1 MRASRSQADVVRTLI
16 AVLAAL
22 VAQAAAAADFR
33 SVADAA
39 AVLYDAPS
47 RAATPLW
54 VVSHDYPLEVIVNLE
69 AWVKVRDQTGTLS
82 WIEKRE
88 LSDKRTVLVMTPTVE
103 VRRKPE
109 DLAPIAFVV
118 GQNVV
123 LDLIGTAP
131 GGWLQVRHPDGATG
145 YLRATQVWGG

>member
-1 MRASRSQADVVRTLI
+1 MRAL
-16 AVLAAL
+16 LAMLGL
-22 VAQAAAAADFR
+22 VAAQAATGADFR
-33 SVADAA
+33 SVADDT
-39 AVLYDAPS
+39 AVLFDAPS

-82 WIEKRE
+82 WIEKRQ
-88 LSDKRTVLVMTPTVE
+88 LSDKRTVLVVAPTAE

-109 DLAPIAFVV
+109 DLAPVAFVV
-118 GQNVV
+118 AQNVV
-123 LDLIGTAP
+123 LDLIGAAP
-131 GGWLQVRHPDGATG
+131 GGWLQVRHADGATG

>member
-1 MRASRSQADVVRTLI
+1 MRALLVMLG
-16 AVLAAL
+16 LL
-22 VAQAAAAADFR
+22 VAQAASGADFR
-33 SVADAA
+33 SVADDS
-39 AVLYDAPS
+39 AVLFDAPS

-69 AWVKVRDQTGTLS
+69 VWVKVRDQAGTLS
-82 WIEKRE
+82 WIEKRQ
-88 LSDKRTVLVMTPTVE
+88 LSDKRTVLVVAPTAE

-109 DLAPIAFVV
+109 DLAPVAFVV
-118 GQNVV
+118 AQNVV

-131 GGWLQVRHPDGATG
+131 GGWLQVRHADGATG

>member
-1 MRASRSQADVVRTLI
+1 MRAL
-16 AVLAAL
+16 LAAL
-22 VAQAAAAADFR
+22 GLIVAQAACGADFR
-33 SVADAA
+33 SVADDT

-88 LSDKRTVLVMTPTVE
+88 LSDKRTVLVVTPTAE

-118 GQNVV
+118 AQSVV

-131 GGWLQVRHPDGATG
+131 GGWLQVRHADGTKG